1 MMAYI
6 QKILITMLLLLAIAD
21 GCKGNNEEACVKMH
35 DDASQTNGS
44 CCQAPGDQPDVR
56 INRGNTEIECRNKQQ
71 GKEITWYTYG
81 SKAYGLD
88 VFTSVTSGTK
98 YTAPSSGGIFT
109 CTTETNNSSVT
120 SKFFCNFH
128 KTFIIPPANGTHEN
142 KDNTTTYIEGENVT
156 LQCHVNA
163 TLTTGSYALLWIATY
178 HNRNMKC
185 LSSVEVIRTLELYNF
200 SKNNLCCPIEGNCQR
215 YNQTHSLHYLDIEN
229 ITISQTGEYLCI
241 VFFFDDGGYKWKR
254 VNKTFIQVTNGDT
267 ESMYV
272 YILATIGGLALVGAI
287 LCLVIL
293 YIKYKGKQRNVDHSY
308 SNTVPTEYECTP
320 YAVGV
325 GRENKP
331 QVEPNSEYSEVGMGS
346 EAKPIP
352 VYSEV
357 DMKPP
362 VEPSSEYAEVGM
374 DPHTVY
380 SKICKKSNK
389 ETEVIQAE
397 NDSCTAYSI
406 VELKN

>member
-1 MMAYI
+1 M
-6 QKILITMLLLLAIAD
+6 
-21 GCKGNNEEACVKMH
+21 
-35 DDASQTNGS
+35 
-44 CCQAPGDQPDVR
+44 
-56 INRGNTEIECRNKQQ
+56 
-71 GKEITWYTYG
+71 W
-81 SKAYGLD
+81 
-88 VFTSVTSGTK
+88 
-98 YTAPSSGGIFT
+98 
-109 CTTETNNSSVT
+109 
-120 SKFFCNFH
+120 
-128 KTFIIPPANGTHEN
+128 IIG
-142 KDNTTTYIEGENVT
+142 
-156 LQCHVNA
+156 
-163 TLTTGSYALLWIATY
+163 
-178 HNRNMKC
+178 
-185 LSSVEVIRTLELYNF
+185 
-200 SKNNLCCPIEGNCQR
+200 
-215 YNQTHSLHYLDIEN
+215 
-229 ITISQTGEYLCI
+229 
-241 VFFFDDGGYKWKR
+241 
-254 VNKTFIQVTNGDT
+254 
-267 ESMYV
+267 
-272 YILATIGGLALVGAI
+272 
-287 LCLVIL
+287 
-293 YIKYKGKQRNVDHSY
+293 
-308 SNTVPTEYECTP
+308 TP